1 MISQRSEYL
10 FVTIP
15 SSIRVDSDVMPKRYH
30 NEAKRKVLRGLDA
43 AMMLECLGERKNV
56 TLGYDA
62 KTALGRELSGTP
74 FRDAALWCRGNCGS
88 PSRWRQQVEESTGFW
103 NVGNVGLMSV
113 YGRTIALLS
122 LECDPDDFLS
132 GKPLV
137 ADKLMK
143 LYRDMNEFR
152 RFIAPISSETRSSS
166 NYDISHAQAG
176 SSDGHGCDAEIA
188 QASARYSSGG
198 TSMGGNEVYY
208 HVAFDWRTTV
218 FESKG
223 RYQFTANLASGTYR
237 AMVPANAKLDLYGE
251 AQAYALIHTVCTRPS
266 GEWWDWIRVPSE
278 KHTSFHGYG
287 ISAPVIAAA
296 AALARSYGERVPV
309 LGMDSVGAG
318 NGQTINQYV
327 DAFALV
333 VDLTDHTDFSE
344 WLGGD
349 G

>member
-15 SSIRVDSDVMPKRYH
+15 SSIKVDSDVMPKRYH
-30 NEAKRKVLRGLDA
+30 NEAKRRVLRGLDA

-103 NVGNVGLMSV
+103 NVGNVGIMAV

-122 LECDPDDFLS
+122 LECDPDDFLA

-152 RFIAPISSETRSSS
+152 RFIAPIPSETRSSS
-166 NYDISHAQAG
+166 NYDISSDYAG
-176 SSDGHGCDAEIA
+176 GYDPRVDYQIA
-188 QASARYSSGG
+188 DLSARFSSGG
-198 TSMGGNEVYY
+198 SSINGNEVYY
-208 HVAFDWRTTV
+208 HAAFDWRNTIL
-218 FESKG
+218 ESHG

-237 AMVPANAKLDLYGE
+237 AMVPANARLDLYGE

-266 GEWWDWIRVPSE
+266 GEWWDWIQVPSE

-327 DAFALV
+327 DAFALA
-333 VDLTDHTDFSE
+333 VDLTEHTDYSQ
-344 WLGGD
+344 WLGG
-349 G
+349 GE